1 MSFSNFFAS
10 SNTYYSFLFCSHEAY
25 SSYVEQDTEDGFN
38 QISVYPYAK
47 IIGKSLKANV
57 KPDFIQGQPIL
68 QSMTRQL
75 KLSNLYFNDSSQ
87 YKSDGL
93 IKLFGLKNIELLLL
107 ETSGCFDNK
116 EKIKLN
122 FDHHKGMFGCLAML
136 KSIADE
142 FEYAS
147 IDKFK
152 RVKVFFLNAAG
163 K

>member
-1 MSFSNFFAS
+1 
-10 SNTYYSFLFCSHEAY
+10 
-25 SSYVEQDTEDGFN
+25 
-38 QISVYPYAK
+38 
-47 IIGKSLKANV
+47 
-57 KPDFIQGQPIL
+57 
-68 QSMTRQL
+68 MTRQL

-107 ETSGCFDNK
+107 ETSGYFDNK

-163 K
+163 SYLHLWSLSYGENNLFDFFRERHLHIKPNFEDKQEFIPDLIGFCLSAKVVNILI